1 LTEAAVPSGLQAGD
15 SHTREGR
22 RVGPGAVWLLIKP
35 YWVSER
41 KWRARALLATVVLL
55 ALGMVY
61 LNVQFN
67 AWNRDFFNALEN
79 KDFPAFREQLL
90 RFSGLAFIYIVVAI
104 YKVYLTQALEID
116 WRAWMTGQTMREWLD
131 NQTYYRMEQGGHAD
145 NPDQRIAEDLKF
157 LTEGTLT
164 LSLGL
169 LSAVVTLVS
178 FVGILWSVSGPLD
191 FMLGGREFSLPGY
204 MVWFAVAYAVLGSWL
219 VARIGRPL
227 IGQNFLQQRFEA
239 DFRFGLVRVRENLE
253 AIALYGG
260 EQEEERALQGRFA
273 HIRENW
279 WAIMR
284 TTKRLNLVSNFYGQF
299 AIIFPFLVAAPRY
312 FSGGLQLGGLMQ
324 ISSAFGQVQ
333 EALSWFIDAYSNLAE
348 WKASVN
354 RLAGFHSTVE
364 QLREQSA
371 GITVERN
378 NVGGLLVQDLVL
390 ALPNG
395 EELCTSLSAG
405 ILPGQRILVTGP
417 SGCGKSTL
425 LRAIA
430 GIWPYG
436 RGTIEIP
443 ASQRLLF
450 LPQTTY
456 LPIGSLRE
464 SLTYPAD
471 PTAFTDLAIQHY
483 LALCRLAHLSGQLD
497 VHDNWSQRL
506 SPGEQQ
512 RLAMVRALLIAPD
525 CLFLDEATSAL
536 DAQTE
541 SLLYGLLLE
550 QLPQATIVSVGH
562 RAALEQFHVLRWA
575 FVPASAEGESKP
587 YRVQC
592 QAISASGAKRRSS
605 DL

>member
-1 LTEAAVPSGLQAGD
+1 MTEAAVPQDLQAGD

-22 RVGPGAVWLLIKP
+22 RVGPGAVWQLIKP

-67 AWNRDFFNALEN
+67 AWNRDFFNALES
-79 KDFPAFREQLL
+79 KDFAAFREQLL
-90 RFSGLAFIYIVVAI
+90 RFSGLAFLYIVVAI
-104 YKVYLTQALEID
+104 YRVYLTQALEID
-116 WRAWMTGQTMREWLD
+116 WRAWMTGQYMRRWLD
-131 NQTYYRMEQGGHAD
+131 NQTYYRMEQGGQAD

-191 FMLGGREFSLPGY
+191 FMLGSTEYSVPGY

-239 DFRFGLVRVRENLE
+239 DFRFGLVRVRENSE

-260 EQEEERALQGRFA
+260 EREEERAMQGRFA
-273 HIRENW
+273 RIRDNW

-284 TTKRLNLVSNFYGQF
+284 TTKRLNLASNFYAQF

-333 EALSWFIDAYSNLAE
+333 EALSWFIEAYSSLAE
-348 WKASVN
+348 WKASAN
-354 RLAGFHSTVE
+354 RLAGFHSAVE
-364 QLREQSA
+364 RLREQAS

-378 NVGGLLVQDLVL
+378 NVGGLLVQDLAL

-395 EELCTSLSAG
+395 EELCTPFSAE

-436 RGTIEIP
+436 RGMIEIP

-450 LPQTTY
+450 LPQRTY

-471 PTAFTDLAIQHY
+471 PAAFTTLAIQHY
-483 LALCRLAHLSGQLD
+483 LALCRLEHLSGLLD

-512 RLAMVRALLIAPD
+512 RLALVRALLIAPD
-525 CLFLDEATSAL
+525 CLFLDEVSSAL
-536 DAQTE
+536 DAHTE

-550 QLPQATIVSVGH
+550 QLPKTTIVSVGH
-562 RAALEQFHVLRWA
+562 RAALEQFHGLRWS
-575 FVPASAEGESKP
+575 FEPSAADEQGKP
-587 YRVQC
+587 YQVKSQT
-592 QAISASGAKRRSS
+592 ISASGARRRSS
-605 DL
+605 DT